1 MSVAATTVSPGGSG
15 ARSRDRTVVDAAA
28 VAPATAAGT
37 AAEAGGAAAAAGGSG
52 CSGSRTRSGQTPM
65 WSGVD
70 SSRTRSRMPS
80 GRVISRGSWTR
91 PARSITAYSTAL
103 VAAFPASSVVSC
115 LSSSVLVRPSLIAT
129 VRRTRPATAGSW
141 ETSRMV
147 TPSSVLAVC
156 RASNTLAAAAVSS
169 SPVGSSA
176 SSTRGRFASAVASA
190 IRCCSPPESSPGVR
204 SAQCATPNAA
214 SSSSARRARSPR
226 SARAVRASRIGTSTF
241 WRQVRY
247 GSRLRTACCQMKPM
261 TARR

>member
-15 ARSRDRTVVDAAA
+15 ARSRDRSVVAGPAAEVGPAA
-28 VAPATAAGT
+28 VA
-37 AAEAGGAAAAAGGSG
+37 AGGAAAAGDSGS
-52 CSGSRTRSGQTPM
+52 SGSRTRSGQTPI

-91 PARSITAYSTAL
+91 PARSMTAYSTARM
-103 VAAFPASSVVSC
+103 AAFPASSVVSC

-147 TPSSVLAVC
+147 TPSSALAVC

-204 SAQCATPNAA
+204 SAQCVTPNAA
-214 SSSSARRARSPR
+214 SSSSARRPR

-247 GSRLRTACCQMKPM
+247 GSRLRAACCQMKPT